1 MLKPFKNKNKFI
13 IQNRVNLWNNSQ
25 IIDSKKFKWR
35 FFNQGLNKKQV
46 FGNFYNRGAKQ
57 IRFLYKN
64 LLRFHQ
70 LLRISH
76 GKIKK
81 KEIDRYFFKFKK
93 YPSRFLFFINAVESR
108 LDVALYRTGIF
119 KNIFELRQ
127 LISHSKIRV
136 DGRVVNSS
144 SFQLSPNNIVEIKA
158 GSKILEPKQLITK
171 VISQSFEFNYNVL
184 KGYYINKFTYK
195 NIPYFFGKNKKL
207 IALLYKK

>member
-119 KNIFELRQ
+119 KNIFDRETLFC
-127 LISHSKIRV
+127 IRKV
-136 DGRVVNSS
+136 LYVRLFSS
-144 SFQLSPNNIVEIKA
+144 RNEHQNAKNTCVYSEPTKRAKDFQVLS
-158 GSKILEPKQLITK
+158 T
-171 VISQSFEFNYNVL
+171 
-184 KGYYINKFTYK
+184 
-195 NIPYFFGKNKKL
+195 
-207 IALLYKK
+207 